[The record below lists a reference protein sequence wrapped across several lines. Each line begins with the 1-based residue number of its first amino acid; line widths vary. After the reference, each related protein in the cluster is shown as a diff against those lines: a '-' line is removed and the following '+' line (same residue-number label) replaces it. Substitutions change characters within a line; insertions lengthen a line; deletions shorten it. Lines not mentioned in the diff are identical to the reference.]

1 MPRAPQPLTRI
12 LAADA
17 TLAAWEARRRRE
29 ATIAGVL
36 RQQLPRAL
44 ADRIR
49 VADAGSGELELA
61 ADAGAIAAMLRQRAP
76 DLLAKLQ
83 REGMQFTAI
92 RVRVQVRVG
101 PPPSVKSPTNQPDRT
116 SLRPLAA
123 LARELPEG
131 PLKAALAR
139 FVRRAG

>member
-29 ATIAGVL
+29 AAIAGVL

-83 REGMQFTAI
+83 LEGWQFSAI
-92 RVRVQVRVG
+92 RVRVQVRAG
-101 PPPSVKSPTNQPDRT
+101 SPPIVKTEHNQLDRA
-116 SLRPLAA
+116 SLRPLAG

-131 PLKAALAR
+131 PLKVALAR